1 MKLLR
6 NSIFCTICS
15 YTKRLMRLWRARLS
29 TRTLSLLL
37 LSLAAAP
44 AAAEVIN
51 VDNAELAR
59 LMAAGVPVIDI
70 RTEGEWKQTGIV
82 AGSRLLTFFDERG
95 RADPAT
101 WLARVKPI
109 AAPDRPVVVIC
120 RTGNRTGAL
129 SEFLDQRVGYK
140 TVYNVKQG
148 IQGWMR
154 EGRPVVPAA
163 PVLAACTPGAAC

>member
-1 MKLLR
+1 MRHLPARFTPNLLR
-6 NSIFCTICS
+6 RPIG
-15 YTKRLMRLWRARLS
+15 
-29 TRTLSLLL
+29 LSLLVPVTAMANNGL
-37 LSLAAAP
+37 QPVAGP
-44 AAAEVIN
+44 AGTPSIGEHN
-51 VDNAELAR
+51 
-59 LMAAGVPVIDI
+59 GVPVIDI

-82 AGSRLLTFFDERG
+82 AGSRLLTCFDERG